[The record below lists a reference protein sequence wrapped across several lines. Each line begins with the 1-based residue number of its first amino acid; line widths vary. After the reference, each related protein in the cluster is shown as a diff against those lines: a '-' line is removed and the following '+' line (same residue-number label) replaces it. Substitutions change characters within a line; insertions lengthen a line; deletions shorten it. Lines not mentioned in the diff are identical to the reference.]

1 MKEDF
6 GKLKRENERWQ
17 IAALTEQEQAELKEM
32 ENQLG
37 YILIAYKQNQQK
49 ETKEN
54 G

>member
-1 MKEDF
+1 M
-6 GKLKRENERWQ
+6 KRENERWQ

-37 YILIAYKQNQQK
+37 YILIAYEQNQQK

>member
-37 YILIAYKQNQQK
+37 YVLIAYEQNPQK
-49 ETKEN
+49 ASKRN
-54 G
+54 S